1 MRARKE
7 DKFQSIQTKFFKL
20 IILRVFLPTFVF
32 LIISMAIIVNQT
44 IRTAADSL
52 DYQNKII
59 LTGIDN
65 FLASMKDLTN
75 YVVLDPEIQDVLS
88 LDYSEYPGKEVL
100 MKYQSNKKVEDRLI
114 TFLHLNSNISSVFLF
129 PENYDHYYR
138 ADATIAPSADVTEY
152 DFYKNIVNNNG
163 KITTQIVLE
172 NPLLLSHPDTII
184 VGRSIINPLQNNRL
198 MGVFLLNVS
207 MEQFRQFCDTDGQTK
222 QSRNYICWQDTM
234 IGSEKLSAPEID
246 QLQKIY
252 LSQSGKNEDK
262 PRRSIHKYNGAL
274 CFASISAP
282 DANGIR
288 IINIT
293 PLSELV
299 QMNKV
304 YILGITSV
312 TLIMLF
318 LLLATIRVSVRKITI
333 PVVSLQNA
341 MAQTQD
347 SDNYSA
353 IDFKMS
359 NDEIGKLAETYNH
372 LIEHIRNL
380 IIQIK
385 AEEKEKMKIE
395 LLAMQS
401 QISPH
406 FIYNTLE
413 SIKVMAKLQGAVPV
427 ADMIDKFTSFL
438 RYCARND
445 QNIVTLR
452 EEMEIADNYMTI
464 MNFRYMGA
472 FQYTC
477 TIPEELQECIVPKF
491 ILQPILENA
500 IKHGFAQNT
509 RSDKRV
515 EITASRVRSVLSI
528 CITDNGIGITDE
540 ELERIAS
547 NRDSENLSDQ
557 IGLYNI
563 HQRIRLLYGKEF
575 GLLVESIPGE
585 YTSVSYKLPCIESK
599 KES

>member
-1 MRARKE
+1 M
-7 DKFQSIQTKFFKL
+7 

-44 IRTAADSL
+44 IKSAADSL
-52 DYQNKII
+52 DYQNKIL
-59 LTGIDN
+59 LTSIDS

-75 YVVLDPEIQDVLS
+75 YVVLDPEIQNVLS

-138 ADATIAPSADVTEY
+138 ADATIVPFADVTEY
-152 DFYKNIVNNNG
+152 DFYKNIVDNNG
-163 KITTQIVLE
+163 RITTQIVLE

-207 MEQFRQFCDTDGQTK
+207 VDQLRQFCDIAGQTK
-222 QSRNYICWQDTM
+222 QSRNYIYWQDTI
-234 IGSEKLSAPEID
+234 IGSEKLSKQETAA
-246 QLQKIY
+246 LRKIY
-252 LSQSGKNEDK
+252 SDQNGDTEDR
-262 PRRSIHKYNGAL
+262 PRRGIHKYNGVL
-274 CFASISAP
+274 CFSSISAP

-293 PLSELV
+293 PLSAV
-299 QMNKV
+299 IQMNKF
-304 YILGITSV
+304 YLLGITSV
-312 TLIMLF
+312 TLIMV
-318 LLLATIRVSVRKITI
+318 LLLLTTIRVSVRKITI
-333 PVVSLQNA
+333 PVVSLQNV
-341 MAQTQD
+341 MVQTQD
-347 SDNYSA
+347 SDNYNA

-380 IIQIK
+380 IIRIK
-385 AEEKEKMKIE
+385 AEENEKMKIE
-395 LLAMQS
+395 LLVLQS

-452 EEMEIADNYMTI
+452 EEREIAENYMTI
-464 MNFRYMGA
+464 MNFRYMGS

-477 TIPEELQECIVPKF
+477 TIPEDLLQCIVPKF

-500 IKHGFAQNT
+500 IKHGFAQDT
-509 RSDKRV
+509 RPDKRV
-515 EITASRVRSVLSI
+515 AITAVRERSVLSI

-547 NRDSENLSDQ
+547 NRGSENLSDQ

-563 HQRIRLLYGKEF
+563 NQRIRLLYGKEF
-575 GLLVESIPGE
+575 GLLIESIPGE
-585 YTSVSYKLPCIESK
+585 YTSVSYKLPYIEP
-599 KES
+599 KEE

>member
-1 MRARKE
+1 M
-7 DKFQSIQTKFFKL
+7 
-20 IILRVFLPTFVF
+20 IILRVFFFFFVF

-44 IRTAADSL
+44 IKSAADSL
-52 DYQNKII
+52 DYQNKIL
-59 LTGIDN
+59 LTSIDS

-75 YVVLDPEIQDVLS
+75 YVVLDPEIQNVLS

-138 ADATIAPSADVTEY
+138 ADATIVPFADVTEY
-152 DFYKNIVNNNG
+152 DFYKNIVDNNG
-163 KITTQIVLE
+163 RITTQIVLE

-207 MEQFRQFCDTDGQTK
+207 VDQLRQFCDIAGQTK
-222 QSRNYICWQDTM
+222 QSRNYIYWQDTI
-234 IGSEKLSAPEID
+234 IGSEKLSKQETAA
-246 QLQKIY
+246 LRKIY
-252 LSQSGKNEDK
+252 SDQNGDTEDR
-262 PRRSIHKYNGAL
+262 PRRGIHKYNGVL
-274 CFASISAP
+274 CFSSISAP

-293 PLSELV
+293 PLSAV
-299 QMNKV
+299 IQMNKF
-304 YILGITSV
+304 YLLGITSV
-312 TLIMLF
+312 TLIMV
-318 LLLATIRVSVRKITI
+318 LLLLTTIRVSVRKITI

-341 MAQTQD
+341 MVQTQD
-347 SDNYSA
+347 SDNYNA

-380 IIQIK
+380 IIRIK
-385 AEEKEKMKIE
+385 AEENEKMKIE
-395 LLAMQS
+395 LLVLQS

-452 EEMEIADNYMTI
+452 EEREIAENYMTI
-464 MNFRYMGA
+464 MNFRYMGS

-477 TIPEELQECIVPKF
+477 TIPEDLLQCIVPKF

-500 IKHGFAQNT
+500 IKHGFAQDT
-509 RSDKRV
+509 RPDKRV
-515 EITASRVRSVLSI
+515 AITAVRERSVLSI

-547 NRDSENLSDQ
+547 NRGSENLSDQ

-563 HQRIRLLYGKEF
+563 NQRIRLLYGKEF
-575 GLLVESIPGE
+575 GLLIESIPGE
-585 YTSVSYKLPCIESK
+585 YTSVSYKLPYIEP
-599 KES
+599 KEE

>member
-1 MRARKE
+1 MRPRRK
-7 DKFQSIQTKFFKL
+7 DKFQSIQTKFFKV

-44 IRTAADSL
+44 IKSAADSL
-52 DYQNKII
+52 DYQNKIL
-59 LTGIDN
+59 LTSIDS

-75 YVVLDPEIQDVLS
+75 YVVLDPEIQNVLS

-138 ADATIAPSADVTEY
+138 ADATIVPFADVTEY
-152 DFYKNIVNNNG
+152 DFYKNIVDNNG
-163 KITTQIVLE
+163 RITTQIVLE

-207 MEQFRQFCDTDGQTK
+207 VDQLRQFCDIAGQTK
-222 QSRNYICWQDTM
+222 QSRNYIYWQDTI
-234 IGSEKLSAPEID
+234 IGSEKLSKQETAA
-246 QLQKIY
+246 LRKIY
-252 LSQSGKNEDK
+252 SDQNGDTEDR
-262 PRRSIHKYNGAL
+262 PRRGIHKYNGVL
-274 CFASISAP
+274 CFSSISAP

-293 PLSELV
+293 PLSAV
-299 QMNKV
+299 IQMNKF
-304 YILGITSV
+304 YLLGITSV
-312 TLIMLF
+312 TLIMV
-318 LLLATIRVSVRKITI
+318 LLLLTTIRVSVRKITI

-341 MAQTQD
+341 MVQTQD
-347 SDNYSA
+347 SDNYNA

-380 IIQIK
+380 IIRIK
-385 AEEKEKMKIE
+385 AEENEKMKIE
-395 LLAMQS
+395 LLVLQS

-452 EEMEIADNYMTI
+452 EEREIAENYMTI
-464 MNFRYMGA
+464 MNFRYMGS
-472 FQYTC
+472 FQHTC
-477 TIPEELQECIVPKF
+477 TIPEDLLQCIVPKF

-500 IKHGFAQNT
+500 IKHGFAQDT
-509 RSDKRV
+509 RPDKRV
-515 EITASRVRSVLSI
+515 AITAVRERSVLSI

-547 NRDSENLSDQ
+547 NRGSENLSDQ

-563 HQRIRLLYGKEF
+563 NQRIRLLYGKEF
-575 GLLVESIPGE
+575 GLLIESIPGE
-585 YTSVSYKLPCIESK
+585 YTSVSYKLPYIEP
-599 KES
+599 KEE

>member
-1 MRARKE
+1 MRPRRK
-7 DKFQSIQTKFFKL
+7 DKFQSIQTKFFKV

-44 IRTAADSL
+44 IKSAADSL
-52 DYQNKII
+52 DYQNKIL
-59 LTGIDN
+59 LTSIDS

-138 ADATIAPSADVTEY
+138 ADATIVPFADVTEY
-152 DFYKNIVNNNG
+152 DFYKNIVDNNG
-163 KITTQIVLE
+163 RITTQIVLE

-207 MEQFRQFCDTDGQTK
+207 VDQLRQFCDTAGQTK
-222 QSRNYICWQDTM
+222 QSRNYIYWQDTI
-234 IGSEKLSAPEID
+234 IGSEKLSRQETAA
-246 QLQKIY
+246 LRKIY
-252 LSQSGKNEDK
+252 FDQNGDTEDR
-262 PRRSIHKYNGAL
+262 PRRGIHRYNGAL
-274 CFASISAP
+274 CFTSISAP

-293 PLSELV
+293 PLSAV
-299 QMNKV
+299 IQMNKF
-304 YILGITSV
+304 YLLGITSV
-312 TLIMLF
+312 TLIMV
-318 LLLATIRVSVRKITI
+318 LLLLTTIRVSVRKITI

-341 MAQTQD
+341 MVQTQD
-347 SDNYSA
+347 SDNYNA

-380 IIQIK
+380 IIRIK
-385 AEEKEKMKIE
+385 AEENEKMKIE
-395 LLAMQS
+395 LLVLQS

-452 EEMEIADNYMTI
+452 EEREIAENYMTI
-464 MNFRYMGA
+464 MNFRYMGS

-477 TIPEELQECIVPKF
+477 TIPEDLLQCIVPKF

-500 IKHGFAQNT
+500 IKHGFAQDT
-509 RSDKRV
+509 RPDKRV
-515 EITASRVRSVLSI
+515 AITAVRERSVLSI

-540 ELERIAS
+540 ELEKIAS
-547 NRDSENLSDQ
+547 NRGSENLSDQ

-563 HQRIRLLYGKEF
+563 NQRIRLLYGKEF
-575 GLLVESIPGE
+575 GLLIESIPGE
-585 YTSVSYKLPCIESK
+585 YTSVSYKLPYIEP
-599 KES
+599 KEE

>member
-1 MRARKE
+1 MRPRRK
-7 DKFQSIQTKFFKL
+7 DKFQSIQTKFFKV

-44 IRTAADSL
+44 IKSAADSL
-52 DYQNKII
+52 DYQNKIL
-59 LTGIDN
+59 LTSIDS

-75 YVVLDPEIQDVLS
+75 YVVLDPEIQNVLS

-138 ADATIAPSADVTEY
+138 ADATIVPFADVTEY
-152 DFYKNIVNNNG
+152 DFYKNIVDNNG
-163 KITTQIVLE
+163 RITTQIVLE

-207 MEQFRQFCDTDGQTK
+207 VDQLRQFCDTAGQTK
-222 QSRNYICWQDTM
+222 QSRNYIYWQDTI
-234 IGSEKLSAPEID
+234 IGSEKLSKQETAA
-246 QLQKIY
+246 LRKIY
-252 LSQSGKNEDK
+252 SDQNGDTEDR
-262 PRRSIHKYNGAL
+262 PRRGIHKYNGVL
-274 CFASISAP
+274 CFSSISAP

-293 PLSELV
+293 PLSAV
-299 QMNKV
+299 IQMNKF
-304 YILGITSV
+304 YLLGITSV
-312 TLIMLF
+312 TLIMV
-318 LLLATIRVSVRKITI
+318 LLLLTTIRVSVRKITI
-333 PVVSLQNA
+333 PVVSLQNV
-341 MAQTQD
+341 MVQTQD
-347 SDNYSA
+347 SDNYNA

-380 IIQIK
+380 IIRIK
-385 AEEKEKMKIE
+385 AEENEKMKIE
-395 LLAMQS
+395 LLVLQS

-452 EEMEIADNYMTI
+452 EEREIAENYMTI
-464 MNFRYMGA
+464 MNFRYMGS

-477 TIPEELQECIVPKF
+477 TIPEDLLQCIVPKF

-500 IKHGFAQNT
+500 IKHGFAQDT
-509 RSDKRV
+509 RPDKRV
-515 EITASRVRSVLSI
+515 AITAVRERSVLSI

-547 NRDSENLSDQ
+547 NRGSENLSDQ

-563 HQRIRLLYGKEF
+563 NQRIRLLYGKEF
-575 GLLVESIPGE
+575 GLLIESIPGE
-585 YTSVSYKLPCIESK
+585 YTSVSYKLPYIEP
-599 KES
+599 KEE

>member
-1 MRARKE
+1 MRPRRK
-7 DKFQSIQTKFFKL
+7 DKFQSIQTKFFKV

-44 IRTAADSL
+44 IKSAADSL
-52 DYQNKII
+52 DYQNKIL
-59 LTGIDN
+59 LTSIDS

-88 LDYSEYPGKEVL
+88 LDYSEYPEKEVL

-138 ADATIAPSADVTEY
+138 ADATIVPFADVTEY
-152 DFYKNIVNNNG
+152 DFYKNIVDNNG
-163 KITTQIVLE
+163 RITTQIVLE

-207 MEQFRQFCDTDGQTK
+207 VDQLRQFCDTAGQTK
-222 QSRNYICWQDTM
+222 QSRNYIYWQDTI
-234 IGSEKLSAPEID
+234 IGSEKLSRQETAA
-246 QLQKIY
+246 LRKIY
-252 LSQSGKNEDK
+252 SDQNGDTEDR
-262 PRRSIHKYNGAL
+262 PRRGIHKYNGVL
-274 CFASISAP
+274 CFSSISAP

-293 PLSELV
+293 PLSAV
-299 QMNKV
+299 IQMNKF
-304 YILGITSV
+304 YLLGITSV
-312 TLIMLF
+312 TLIMV
-318 LLLATIRVSVRKITI
+318 LLLLTTIRVSVRKITI
-333 PVVSLQNA
+333 PVVSLQNE
-341 MAQTQD
+341 MVQTQD
-347 SDNYSA
+347 SDNYNA

-380 IIQIK
+380 IIRIK
-385 AEEKEKMKIE
+385 AEENEKMKIE
-395 LLAMQS
+395 LLVLQS

-452 EEMEIADNYMTI
+452 EEREIAENYMTI
-464 MNFRYMGA
+464 MNFRYMGS

-477 TIPEELQECIVPKF
+477 TIPEDLLQCIVPKF

-500 IKHGFAQNT
+500 IKHGFAQDT
-509 RSDKRV
+509 RPDKRV
-515 EITASRVRSVLSI
+515 TITAVRERSVLSI

-540 ELERIAS
+540 ELERITS
-547 NRDSENLSDQ
+547 NRGSENLSDQ

-563 HQRIRLLYGKEF
+563 NQRIRLLYGKEF
-575 GLLVESIPGE
+575 GLLIESIPGE
-585 YTSVSYKLPCIESK
+585 YTSVTYKLPYIEP
-599 KES
+599 KEE

>member
-1 MRARKE
+1 M
-7 DKFQSIQTKFFKL
+7 

-44 IRTAADSL
+44 IKSAADSL
-52 DYQNKII
+52 DYQNKIL
-59 LTGIDN
+59 LTSIDS

-88 LDYSEYPGKEVL
+88 LDYSEYPEKEVL

-138 ADATIAPSADVTEY
+138 ADATIVPFADVTEY
-152 DFYKNIVNNNG
+152 DFYKNIVDNNG
-163 KITTQIVLE
+163 RITTQIVLE

-207 MEQFRQFCDTDGQTK
+207 VDQLRQFCDTAGQTK
-222 QSRNYICWQDTM
+222 QSRNYIYWQDTI
-234 IGSEKLSAPEID
+234 IGSEKLSRQETAA
-246 QLQKIY
+246 LRKIY
-252 LSQSGKNEDK
+252 SDQNGDTEDR
-262 PRRSIHKYNGAL
+262 PRRGIHKYNGVL
-274 CFASISAP
+274 CFSSISAP

-293 PLSELV
+293 PLSAV
-299 QMNKV
+299 IQMNKF
-304 YILGITSV
+304 YLLGITSV
-312 TLIMLF
+312 TLIMV
-318 LLLATIRVSVRKITI
+318 LLLLTTIRVSVRKITI

-341 MAQTQD
+341 MVQTQD
-347 SDNYSA
+347 SDNYNA

-380 IIQIK
+380 IIRIK
-385 AEEKEKMKIE
+385 AEENEKMKIE
-395 LLAMQS
+395 LLVLQS

-452 EEMEIADNYMTI
+452 EEREIAENYMTI
-464 MNFRYMGA
+464 MNFRYMGS

-477 TIPEELQECIVPKF
+477 TIPEDLLQCIVPKF

-500 IKHGFAQNT
+500 IKHGFAQDT
-509 RSDKRV
+509 RPDKRV
-515 EITASRVRSVLSI
+515 TITAVRERSVLSI

-540 ELERIAS
+540 ELERITS
-547 NRDSENLSDQ
+547 NRGSENLSDQ

-563 HQRIRLLYGKEF
+563 NQRIRLLYGKEF
-575 GLLVESIPGE
+575 GLLIESIPGE
-585 YTSVSYKLPCIESK
+585 YTSVTYKLPYIEP
-599 KES
+599 KEE

>member
-1 MRARKE
+1 M
-7 DKFQSIQTKFFKL
+7 

-44 IRTAADSL
+44 IKSAADSL
-52 DYQNKII
+52 DYQNKIL
-59 LTGIDN
+59 LTSIDS

-75 YVVLDPEIQDVLS
+75 YVVLDPEIQNVLS

-138 ADATIAPSADVTEY
+138 ADATIVPFADVTEY
-152 DFYKNIVNNNG
+152 DFYKNIVDNNG
-163 KITTQIVLE
+163 RITTQIVLE

-207 MEQFRQFCDTDGQTK
+207 VDQLRQFCDIAGQTK
-222 QSRNYICWQDTM
+222 QSRNYIYWQDTI
-234 IGSEKLSAPEID
+234 IGSEKLSKQETAA
-246 QLQKIY
+246 LRKIY
-252 LSQSGKNEDK
+252 SDQNGDTEDR
-262 PRRSIHKYNGAL
+262 PRRGIHKYNGVL
-274 CFASISAP
+274 CFSSISAP

-293 PLSELV
+293 PLSAV
-299 QMNKV
+299 IQMNKF
-304 YILGITSV
+304 YLLGITSV
-312 TLIMLF
+312 TLIMV
-318 LLLATIRVSVRKITI
+318 LLLLTTIRVSVRKITI
-333 PVVSLQNA
+333 PVVSLQNV
-341 MAQTQD
+341 MVQTQD
-347 SDNYSA
+347 SDNYNA

-380 IIQIK
+380 IIRIK
-385 AEEKEKMKIE
+385 AEENEKMKIE
-395 LLAMQS
+395 LLVLQS

-452 EEMEIADNYMTI
+452 EEREIAENYMTI
-464 MNFRYMGA
+464 MNFRYMGS

-477 TIPEELQECIVPKF
+477 TIPEDLLQCIVPKF

-500 IKHGFAQNT
+500 IKHGFAQDT
-509 RSDKRV
+509 RPDKRV
-515 EITASRVRSVLSI
+515 AITAVRERSVLSI

-540 ELERIAS
+540 ELEKIAS
-547 NRDSENLSDQ
+547 NRGSENLSDQ

-563 HQRIRLLYGKEF
+563 NQRIRLLYGKEF
-575 GLLVESIPGE
+575 GLLIESIPGE
-585 YTSVSYKLPCIESK
+585 YTSVSYKLPYIEP
-599 KES
+599 KEE

>member
-1 MRARKE
+1 MRPRRK
-7 DKFQSIQTKFFKL
+7 DKFQSIQTKFFKV

-44 IRTAADSL
+44 IKSAADSL
-52 DYQNKII
+52 DYQNKIL
-59 LTGIDN
+59 LTSIDS

-88 LDYSEYPGKEVL
+88 LDYSEYPEKEVL

-138 ADATIAPSADVTEY
+138 ADATIVPFADVTEY
-152 DFYKNIVNNNG
+152 DFYKNIVDNNG
-163 KITTQIVLE
+163 RITTQIVLE

-207 MEQFRQFCDTDGQTK
+207 VDQLRQFCDTAGQTK
-222 QSRNYICWQDTM
+222 QSRNYIYWQDTI
-234 IGSEKLSAPEID
+234 IGSEKLSRQETAA
-246 QLQKIY
+246 LRKIY
-252 LSQSGKNEDK
+252 SDHNGDTEDR
-262 PRRSIHKYNGAL
+262 PRRGIHKYNGVL
-274 CFASISAP
+274 CFSSISAP

-293 PLSELV
+293 PLSAV
-299 QMNKV
+299 IQMNKF
-304 YILGITSV
+304 YLLGITSV
-312 TLIMLF
+312 TLIMV
-318 LLLATIRVSVRKITI
+318 LLLLTTIRVSVRKITI

-341 MAQTQD
+341 MVQTQD
-347 SDNYSA
+347 SDNYNA

-380 IIQIK
+380 IIRIK
-385 AEEKEKMKIE
+385 AEENEKMKIE
-395 LLAMQS
+395 LLVLQS

-452 EEMEIADNYMTI
+452 EEREIAENYMTI
-464 MNFRYMGA
+464 MNFRYMGS

-477 TIPEELQECIVPKF
+477 TIPEDLLQCIVPKF

-500 IKHGFAQNT
+500 IKHGFAQDT
-509 RSDKRV
+509 RPDKRV
-515 EITASRVRSVLSI
+515 TITAVRERSVLSI

-540 ELERIAS
+540 ELERITS
-547 NRDSENLSDQ
+547 NRGSENLSDQ

-563 HQRIRLLYGKEF
+563 NQRIRLLYGKEF
-575 GLLVESIPGE
+575 GLLIESIPGE
-585 YTSVSYKLPCIESK
+585 YTSVTYKLPYIEP
-599 KES
+599 KEE

>member
-1 MRARKE
+1 MRPRRK
-7 DKFQSIQTKFFKL
+7 DKFQSIQTKFFKV

-44 IRTAADSL
+44 IKSAADSL
-52 DYQNKII
+52 DYQNKIL
-59 LTGIDN
+59 LTSIDS

-75 YVVLDPEIQDVLS
+75 YVVLDPEIQNVLS

-138 ADATIAPSADVTEY
+138 ADATIVPFADVTEY
-152 DFYKNIVNNNG
+152 DFYKNIVDNNG
-163 KITTQIVLE
+163 RITTQIVLE

-207 MEQFRQFCDTDGQTK
+207 VDQLRQFCDIAGQTK
-222 QSRNYICWQDTM
+222 QSRNYIYWQDTI
-234 IGSEKLSAPEID
+234 IGSEKLSKQETAA
-246 QLQKIY
+246 LRKIY
-252 LSQSGKNEDK
+252 SDQNGDTEDR
-262 PRRSIHKYNGAL
+262 PRRGIHKYNGVL
-274 CFASISAP
+274 CFSSISAP

-293 PLSELV
+293 PLSAV
-299 QMNKV
+299 IQMNKF
-304 YILGITSV
+304 YLLGITSV
-312 TLIMLF
+312 TLIMV
-318 LLLATIRVSVRKITI
+318 LLLLTTIRVSVRKITI
-333 PVVSLQNA
+333 PVVSLQNV
-341 MAQTQD
+341 MVQTQD
-347 SDNYSA
+347 SDNYNA

-380 IIQIK
+380 IIRIK
-385 AEEKEKMKIE
+385 AEENEKMKIE
-395 LLAMQS
+395 LLVLQS

-452 EEMEIADNYMTI
+452 EEREIAENYMTI
-464 MNFRYMGA
+464 MNFRYMGS

-477 TIPEELQECIVPKF
+477 TIPEDLLQCIVPKF

-500 IKHGFAQNT
+500 IKHGFAQDT
-509 RSDKRV
+509 RPDKRV
-515 EITASRVRSVLSI
+515 AITAVRERSVLSI

-547 NRDSENLSDQ
+547 NRGSENLSDQ

-563 HQRIRLLYGKEF
+563 NQRIRLLYGKEF
-575 GLLVESIPGE
+575 GLLIESIPGE
-585 YTSVSYKLPCIESK
+585 YTSVSYKLPYIEP
-599 KES
+599 KEE

>member
-1 MRARKE
+1 M
-7 DKFQSIQTKFFKL
+7 

-44 IRTAADSL
+44 IKSAADSL
-52 DYQNKII
+52 DYQNKIL
-59 LTGIDN
+59 LTSIDS

-75 YVVLDPEIQDVLS
+75 YVVLDPEIQNVLS

-138 ADATIAPSADVTEY
+138 ADATIVPFADVTEY
-152 DFYKNIVNNNG
+152 DFYKNIVDNNG
-163 KITTQIVLE
+163 RITTQIVLE

-207 MEQFRQFCDTDGQTK
+207 VDQLRQFCDTAGQTK
-222 QSRNYICWQDTM
+222 QSRNYIYWQDTI
-234 IGSEKLSAPEID
+234 IGSEKLSKQETAA
-246 QLQKIY
+246 LRKIY
-252 LSQSGKNEDK
+252 SDQNGDTEDR
-262 PRRSIHKYNGAL
+262 PRRGIHKYNGVL
-274 CFASISAP
+274 CFSSISAP

-293 PLSELV
+293 PLSAV
-299 QMNKV
+299 IQMNKF
-304 YILGITSV
+304 YLLGITSV
-312 TLIMLF
+312 TLIMV
-318 LLLATIRVSVRKITI
+318 LLLLTTIRVSVRKITI

-341 MAQTQD
+341 MVQTQD
-347 SDNYSA
+347 SDNYNA

-380 IIQIK
+380 IIRIK
-385 AEEKEKMKIE
+385 AEENEKMKIE
-395 LLAMQS
+395 LLVLQS

-452 EEMEIADNYMTI
+452 EEREIAENYMTI
-464 MNFRYMGA
+464 MNFRYMGS

-477 TIPEELQECIVPKF
+477 TIPEDLLQCIVPKF

-500 IKHGFAQNT
+500 IKHGFAQDT
-509 RSDKRV
+509 RPDKRV
-515 EITASRVRSVLSI
+515 AITAVRERSVLSI

-547 NRDSENLSDQ
+547 NRGSENLSDQ

-563 HQRIRLLYGKEF
+563 NQRIRLLYGKEF
-575 GLLVESIPGE
+575 GLLIESIPGE
-585 YTSVSYKLPCIESK
+585 YTSVSYKLPYIEP
-599 KES
+599 KEE

>member
-1 MRARKE
+1 M
-7 DKFQSIQTKFFKL
+7 

-44 IRTAADSL
+44 IKSAADSL
-52 DYQNKII
+52 DYQNKIL
-59 LTGIDN
+59 LTSIDS

-138 ADATIAPSADVTEY
+138 ADATIVPFADVTEY
-152 DFYKNIVNNNG
+152 DFYKNIVDNNG
-163 KITTQIVLE
+163 RITTQIVLE

-207 MEQFRQFCDTDGQTK
+207 VDQLRQFCDTAGQTK
-222 QSRNYICWQDTM
+222 QSRNYIYWQDTI
-234 IGSEKLSAPEID
+234 IGSEKLSKQETAA
-246 QLQKIY
+246 LRKIY
-252 LSQSGKNEDK
+252 SDQNGDTEDR
-262 PRRSIHKYNGAL
+262 PRRGIHKYNGVL
-274 CFASISAP
+274 CFSSISAP

-293 PLSELV
+293 PLSAV
-299 QMNKV
+299 IQMNKF
-304 YILGITSV
+304 YLLGITSV
-312 TLIMLF
+312 TLIMV
-318 LLLATIRVSVRKITI
+318 LLLLTTIRVSVRKITI

-341 MAQTQD
+341 MVQTQD
-347 SDNYSA
+347 SDNYNA

-380 IIQIK
+380 IIRIK
-385 AEEKEKMKIE
+385 AEENEKMKIE
-395 LLAMQS
+395 LLVLQS

-452 EEMEIADNYMTI
+452 EEREIAENYMTI
-464 MNFRYMGA
+464 MNFRYMGS

-477 TIPEELQECIVPKF
+477 TIPEDLLQCIVPKF

-500 IKHGFAQNT
+500 IKHGFAQDT
-509 RSDKRV
+509 RPDKRV
-515 EITASRVRSVLSI
+515 AITAVRERSVLSI

-540 ELERIAS
+540 ELEKIAS
-547 NRDSENLSDQ
+547 NRGSENLSDQ

-563 HQRIRLLYGKEF
+563 NQRIRLLYGKEF
-575 GLLVESIPGE
+575 GLLIESIPGE
-585 YTSVSYKLPCIESK
+585 YTSVSYKLPYIEP
-599 KES
+599 KEE

>member
-1 MRARKE
+1 MRPRRK
-7 DKFQSIQTKFFKL
+7 DKFQSIQTKFFKV

-44 IRTAADSL
+44 IKSAADSL
-52 DYQNKII
+52 DYQNKIL
-59 LTGIDN
+59 LTSIDS

-75 YVVLDPEIQDVLS
+75 YVVLDPEIQNVLS

-138 ADATIAPSADVTEY
+138 ADATIVPFADVTEY
-152 DFYKNIVNNNG
+152 DFYKNIVDNNG
-163 KITTQIVLE
+163 RITTQIVLE

-207 MEQFRQFCDTDGQTK
+207 VDQLRQFCDTAGQTK
-222 QSRNYICWQDTM
+222 QSRNYIYWQDTI
-234 IGSEKLSAPEID
+234 IGSEKLSRQETAA
-246 QLQKIY
+246 LRKIY
-252 LSQSGKNEDK
+252 SDQNGDTEDR
-262 PRRSIHKYNGAL
+262 PRRGIHKYNGVL
-274 CFASISAP
+274 CFSSISAP

-293 PLSELV
+293 PLSAV
-299 QMNKV
+299 IQMNKF
-304 YILGITSV
+304 YLLGITSV
-312 TLIMLF
+312 TLIMV
-318 LLLATIRVSVRKITI
+318 LLLLTTIRVSVRKITI

-341 MAQTQD
+341 MVQTQD
-347 SDNYSA
+347 SDNYNA

-380 IIQIK
+380 IIRIK
-385 AEEKEKMKIE
+385 AEENEKMKIE
-395 LLAMQS
+395 LLVLQS

-452 EEMEIADNYMTI
+452 EEREIAENYMTI
-464 MNFRYMGA
+464 MNFRYMGS
-472 FQYTC
+472 FQHTC
-477 TIPEELQECIVPKF
+477 TIPEDLLQCIVPKF

-500 IKHGFAQNT
+500 IKHGFAQDT
-509 RSDKRV
+509 RPDKRV
-515 EITASRVRSVLSI
+515 AITAVRERSVLSI

-547 NRDSENLSDQ
+547 NRGSENLSDQ

-563 HQRIRLLYGKEF
+563 NQRIRLLYGKEF
-575 GLLVESIPGE
+575 GLLIESIPGE
-585 YTSVSYKLPCIESK
+585 YTSVTYKLPYIEP
-599 KES
+599 KEE

>member
-1 MRARKE
+1 MRPRRK
-7 DKFQSIQTKFFKL
+7 DKFQSIQTKFFKV

-44 IRTAADSL
+44 IKSAADSL
-52 DYQNKII
+52 DYQNKIL
-59 LTGIDN
+59 LTSIDS

-75 YVVLDPEIQDVLS
+75 YVVLDSEIQNVLS

-138 ADATIAPSADVTEY
+138 ADATIVPFADVTEY
-152 DFYKNIVNNNG
+152 DFYKNIVDNNG
-163 KITTQIVLE
+163 RITTQIVLE

-207 MEQFRQFCDTDGQTK
+207 VDQLRQFCDTAGQTK
-222 QSRNYICWQDTM
+222 QSRNYIYWQDTI
-234 IGSEKLSAPEID
+234 IGSEKLSRQETAA
-246 QLQKIY
+246 LRKIY
-252 LSQSGKNEDK
+252 FDQNGNTEDR
-262 PRRSIHKYNGAL
+262 PRRGIHRYNGVL
-274 CFASISAP
+274 CFSSISAP

-293 PLSELV
+293 PLSAV
-299 QMNKV
+299 IRMNKF
-304 YILGITSV
+304 YLLGITSV
-312 TLIMLF
+312 TLIMVL

-341 MAQTQD
+341 MVQTQD
-347 SDNYSA
+347 SDNYNA

-380 IIQIK
+380 IIRIK
-385 AEEKEKMKIE
+385 AEENEKMKIE
-395 LLAMQS
+395 LLVLQS

-452 EEMEIADNYMTI
+452 EEREIAENYMMI
-464 MNFRYMGA
+464 MNFRYMGS

-477 TIPEELQECIVPKF
+477 SIPEDLLQCIVPKF

-500 IKHGFAQNT
+500 IKHGFAQDT
-509 RSDKRV
+509 RPDKRV
-515 EITASRVRSVLSI
+515 AITAVRERSVLSI

-547 NRDSENLSDQ
+547 NRGSENLSDQ

-563 HQRIRLLYGKEF
+563 NQRIRLLYGKEF
-575 GLLVESIPGE
+575 GLLIESIPGE
-585 YTSVSYKLPCIESK
+585 YTSVSYKLPYIEP
-599 KES
+599 KEE

>member
-1 MRARKE
+1 MRPRRK
-7 DKFQSIQTKFFKL
+7 DKFQSIQTKFFKV

-44 IRTAADSL
+44 IKSAADSL
-52 DYQNKII
+52 DYQNKIL
-59 LTGIDN
+59 LTSIDS

-88 LDYSEYPGKEVL
+88 LDYSEYPEKEVL

-138 ADATIAPSADVTEY
+138 ADATIVPFADVTEY
-152 DFYKNIVNNNG
+152 DFYKNIVDNNG
-163 KITTQIVLE
+163 RITTQIVLE

-207 MEQFRQFCDTDGQTK
+207 VDQLRQFCDTAGQTK
-222 QSRNYICWQDTM
+222 QSRNYIYWQDTI
-234 IGSEKLSAPEID
+234 IGSEKLSRQETAA
-246 QLQKIY
+246 LRKIY
-252 LSQSGKNEDK
+252 SDQNGDTEDR
-262 PRRSIHKYNGAL
+262 PRRGIHKYNGVL
-274 CFASISAP
+274 CFSSISAP

-293 PLSELV
+293 PLSAV
-299 QMNKV
+299 IQMNKF
-304 YILGITSV
+304 YLLGITSV
-312 TLIMLF
+312 TLIMV
-318 LLLATIRVSVRKITI
+318 LLLLTTIRVSVRKITI

-341 MAQTQD
+341 MVQTQD
-347 SDNYSA
+347 SDNYNA

-380 IIQIK
+380 IIRIK
-385 AEEKEKMKIE
+385 AEENEKMKIE
-395 LLAMQS
+395 LLVLQS

-452 EEMEIADNYMTI
+452 EEREIAENYMTI
-464 MNFRYMGA
+464 MNFRYMGS

-477 TIPEELQECIVPKF
+477 TIPEDLLQCIVPKF

-500 IKHGFAQNT
+500 IKHGFAQDT
-509 RSDKRV
+509 RPDKRV
-515 EITASRVRSVLSI
+515 TITAVRERSVLSI

-540 ELERIAS
+540 ELERITS
-547 NRDSENLSDQ
+547 NRGSENLSDQ

-563 HQRIRLLYGKEF
+563 NQRIRLLYGKEF
-575 GLLVESIPGE
+575 GLLIESIPGE
-585 YTSVSYKLPCIESK
+585 YTSVTYKLPYIEP
-599 KES
+599 KEE

>member
-1 MRARKE
+1 MRPRRK
-7 DKFQSIQTKFFKL
+7 DKFQSIQTKFFKV

-44 IRTAADSL
+44 IKSAADSL
-52 DYQNKII
+52 DYQNKIL
-59 LTGIDN
+59 LTSIDS

-138 ADATIAPSADVTEY
+138 ADATIVPFADVTEY
-152 DFYKNIVNNNG
+152 DFYKNIVDNNG
-163 KITTQIVLE
+163 RITTQIVLE

-207 MEQFRQFCDTDGQTK
+207 VDQLRQFCDTAGQTK
-222 QSRNYICWQDTM
+222 QSRNYIYWQDTI
-234 IGSEKLSAPEID
+234 IGSEKLSKQETAA
-246 QLQKIY
+246 LRKIY
-252 LSQSGKNEDK
+252 SDQNGDTEDR
-262 PRRSIHKYNGAL
+262 PRRGIHKYNGVL
-274 CFASISAP
+274 CFSSISAP

-293 PLSELV
+293 PLSAV
-299 QMNKV
+299 IQMNKF
-304 YILGITSV
+304 YLLGITSV
-312 TLIMLF
+312 TLIMV
-318 LLLATIRVSVRKITI
+318 LLLLTTIRVSVRKITI

-341 MAQTQD
+341 MVQTQD
-347 SDNYSA
+347 SDNYNA

-380 IIQIK
+380 IIRIK
-385 AEEKEKMKIE
+385 AEENEKMKIE
-395 LLAMQS
+395 LLVLQS

-452 EEMEIADNYMTI
+452 EEREIAENYMTI
-464 MNFRYMGA
+464 MNFRYMGS

-477 TIPEELQECIVPKF
+477 TIPEDLLQCIVPKF

-500 IKHGFAQNT
+500 IKHGFAQDT
-509 RSDKRV
+509 RPDKRV
-515 EITASRVRSVLSI
+515 AITAVRERSVLSI

-540 ELERIAS
+540 ELEKIAS
-547 NRDSENLSDQ
+547 NRGSENLSDQ

-563 HQRIRLLYGKEF
+563 NQRIRLLYGKEF
-575 GLLVESIPGE
+575 GLLIESIPGE
-585 YTSVSYKLPCIESK
+585 YTSVSYKLPYIEP
-599 KES
+599 KEE

>member
-1 MRARKE
+1 MRPRRK
-7 DKFQSIQTKFFKL
+7 DKFQSIQTKFFKV

-44 IRTAADSL
+44 IKSAADSL
-52 DYQNKII
+52 DYQNKIL
-59 LTGIDN
+59 LTSIDS

-75 YVVLDPEIQDVLS
+75 YVVLDPEIQNVLS

-138 ADATIAPSADVTEY
+138 ADATIVPFADVTEY
-152 DFYKNIVNNNG
+152 DFYKNIVDNNG
-163 KITTQIVLE
+163 RITTQIVLE

-207 MEQFRQFCDTDGQTK
+207 VDQLRQFCDTAGQTK
-222 QSRNYICWQDTM
+222 QSRNYIYWQDTI
-234 IGSEKLSAPEID
+234 IGSEKLSKQETAA
-246 QLQKIY
+246 LRKIY
-252 LSQSGKNEDK
+252 SDQNGDTEDR
-262 PRRSIHKYNGAL
+262 PRRGIHKYNGVL
-274 CFASISAP
+274 CFSSISAP

-293 PLSELV
+293 PLSAV
-299 QMNKV
+299 IQMNKF
-304 YILGITSV
+304 YLLGITSV
-312 TLIMLF
+312 TLIMV
-318 LLLATIRVSVRKITI
+318 LLLLTTIRVSVRKITI

-341 MAQTQD
+341 MVQTQD
-347 SDNYSA
+347 SDNYNA

-380 IIQIK
+380 IIRIK
-385 AEEKEKMKIE
+385 AEENEKMKIE
-395 LLAMQS
+395 LLVLQS

-452 EEMEIADNYMTI
+452 EEREIAENYMTI
-464 MNFRYMGA
+464 MNFRYMGS
-472 FQYTC
+472 FQHTC
-477 TIPEELQECIVPKF
+477 TIPEDLLQCIVPKF

-500 IKHGFAQNT
+500 IKHGFAQDT
-509 RSDKRV
+509 RPDKRV
-515 EITASRVRSVLSI
+515 AITAVR
-528 CITDNGIGITDE
+528 
-540 ELERIAS
+540 ER
-547 NRDSENLSDQ
+547 
-557 IGLYNI
+557 
-563 HQRIRLLYGKEF
+563 
-575 GLLVESIPGE
+575 
-585 YTSVSYKLPCIESK
+585 
-599 KES
+599 

>member
-1 MRARKE
+1 MRPRRK
-7 DKFQSIQTKFFKL
+7 DKFQSIQTKFFKV

-44 IRTAADSL
+44 IKSAADSL
-52 DYQNKII
+52 DYQNKIL
-59 LTGIDN
+59 LTSIDS

-75 YVVLDPEIQDVLS
+75 YVVLDPEIQNVLS

-138 ADATIAPSADVTEY
+138 ADATIVPSADVTEY
-152 DFYKNIVNNNG
+152 DFYKNIVDNNG
-163 KITTQIVLE
+163 RITTQIVLE

-207 MEQFRQFCDTDGQTK
+207 VDQLRQFCDTTEQTK
-222 QSRNYICWQDTM
+222 QSRNYIYWQDTI
-234 IGSEKLSAPEID
+234 IGSEKLSRQETAA
-246 QLQKIY
+246 LRKIY
-252 LSQSGKNEDK
+252 FDQNGDTEDR
-262 PRRSIHKYNGAL
+262 PRRGIHRYNGAL
-274 CFASISAP
+274 CFTSISAP

-293 PLSELV
+293 PLSAV
-299 QMNKV
+299 IQMNKF
-304 YILGITSV
+304 YLLGITPVS
-312 TLIMLF
+312 LIMV
-318 LLLATIRVSVRKITI
+318 LLLLITIRVSVREITI

-341 MAQTQD
+341 MVQTQD

-380 IIQIK
+380 IIRIK
-385 AEEKEKMKIE
+385 AEENEKMKIE
-395 LLAMQS
+395 LLVLQS

-452 EEMEIADNYMTI
+452 EEREIAENYMTI
-464 MNFRYMGA
+464 MNFRYMGS

-477 TIPEELQECIVPKF
+477 TIPEDLLQCIVPKF

-500 IKHGFAQNT
+500 IKHGFAQDT
-509 RSDKRV
+509 RPDKRV
-515 EITASRVRSVLSI
+515 TITAVRERSVLSI

-540 ELERIAS
+540 ELERITS
-547 NRDSENLSDQ
+547 NRGSENLSDQ

-563 HQRIRLLYGKEF
+563 NQRIRLLYGKEF
-575 GLLVESIPGE
+575 GLLIESIPGE
-585 YTSVSYKLPCIESK
+585 YTSVSYKLPYIEP
-599 KES
+599 KEE

>member
-1 MRARKE
+1 M
-7 DKFQSIQTKFFKL
+7 

-44 IRTAADSL
+44 IKSAADSL
-52 DYQNKII
+52 DYQNKIL
-59 LTGIDN
+59 LTSIDS

-88 LDYSEYPGKEVL
+88 LDYSEYPEKEVL

-138 ADATIAPSADVTEY
+138 ADATIVPFADVTEY
-152 DFYKNIVNNNG
+152 DFYKNIVDNNG
-163 KITTQIVLE
+163 RITTQIVLE

-207 MEQFRQFCDTDGQTK
+207 VDQLRQFCDTAGQTK
-222 QSRNYICWQDTM
+222 QSRNYIYWQDTI
-234 IGSEKLSAPEID
+234 IGSEKLSRQETAA
-246 QLQKIY
+246 LRKIY
-252 LSQSGKNEDK
+252 SDQNGDTEDR
-262 PRRSIHKYNGAL
+262 PRRGIHKYNGVL
-274 CFASISAP
+274 CFSSISAP

-293 PLSELV
+293 PLSAV
-299 QMNKV
+299 IQMNKF
-304 YILGITSV
+304 YLLGITSV
-312 TLIMLF
+312 TLIMV
-318 LLLATIRVSVRKITI
+318 LLLLTTIRVSVRKITI

-341 MAQTQD
+341 MVQTQD
-347 SDNYSA
+347 SDNYNA

-380 IIQIK
+380 IIRIK
-385 AEEKEKMKIE
+385 AEENEKMKIE
-395 LLAMQS
+395 LLVLQS

-452 EEMEIADNYMTI
+452 EESEIAENYMTI
-464 MNFRYMGA
+464 MNFRYMGS

-477 TIPEELQECIVPKF
+477 TIPEDLLQCIVPKF

-500 IKHGFAQNT
+500 IKHGFAQDT
-509 RSDKRV
+509 RPDKRV
-515 EITASRVRSVLSI
+515 TITAVRERSVLSI

-540 ELERIAS
+540 ELERITS
-547 NRDSENLSDQ
+547 NRGSENLSDQ

-563 HQRIRLLYGKEF
+563 NQRIRLLYGKEF
-575 GLLVESIPGE
+575 GLLIESIPGE
-585 YTSVSYKLPCIESK
+585 YTSVTYKLPYIEP
-599 KES
+599 KEE

>member
-1 MRARKE
+1 MRPRRK
-7 DKFQSIQTKFFKL
+7 DKFQSIQTKFFKV

-44 IRTAADSL
+44 IKSAADSL
-52 DYQNKII
+52 DYQNKIL
-59 LTGIDN
+59 LTSIDS

-88 LDYSEYPGKEVL
+88 LDYSEYPEKEVL

-138 ADATIAPSADVTEY
+138 ADATIVPFADVTEY
-152 DFYKNIVNNNG
+152 DFYKNIVDNNG
-163 KITTQIVLE
+163 RITTQIVLE

-207 MEQFRQFCDTDGQTK
+207 VDQLRQFCDTAGQTK
-222 QSRNYICWQDTM
+222 QSRNYIYWQDTI
-234 IGSEKLSAPEID
+234 IGSEKLSRQETAV
-246 QLQKIY
+246 LRKIY
-252 LSQSGKNEDK
+252 SDQNGDTEDR
-262 PRRSIHKYNGAL
+262 PRRGIHKYNGVL
-274 CFASISAP
+274 CFSSISAP

-293 PLSELV
+293 PLSAV
-299 QMNKV
+299 IQMNKF
-304 YILGITSV
+304 YLLGITSV
-312 TLIMLF
+312 TLIMV
-318 LLLATIRVSVRKITI
+318 LLLLTTIRVSVRKITI

-341 MAQTQD
+341 MVQTQD
-347 SDNYSA
+347 SDNYNA

-380 IIQIK
+380 IIRIK
-385 AEEKEKMKIE
+385 AEENEKMKIE
-395 LLAMQS
+395 LLVLQS

-452 EEMEIADNYMTI
+452 EEREIAENYMTI
-464 MNFRYMGA
+464 MNFRYMGS

-477 TIPEELQECIVPKF
+477 TIPEDLLQCIVPKF

-500 IKHGFAQNT
+500 IKHGFAQDT
-509 RSDKRV
+509 RPDKRV
-515 EITASRVRSVLSI
+515 TITAVRERSVLSI

-540 ELERIAS
+540 ELERITS
-547 NRDSENLSDQ
+547 NRGSENLSDQ

-563 HQRIRLLYGKEF
+563 NQRIRLLYGKEF
-575 GLLVESIPGE
+575 GLLIESIPGE
-585 YTSVSYKLPCIESK
+585 YTSVTYKLPYIEP
-599 KES
+599 KEE